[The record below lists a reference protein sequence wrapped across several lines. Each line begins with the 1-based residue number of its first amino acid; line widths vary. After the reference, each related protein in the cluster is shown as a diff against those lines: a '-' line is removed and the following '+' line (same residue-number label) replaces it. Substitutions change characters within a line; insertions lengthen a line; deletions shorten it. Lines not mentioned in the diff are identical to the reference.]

1 MVKVK
6 LNRKKFKV
14 EKGSRI
20 RNFVKDKKAI
30 AALMNGE
37 LCDLS
42 KEITSDCE
50 LELIDFSSDIGKKI
64 YWHSASHVMAMAVKS
79 LFPKAKYAIGPAID
93 QGFYYDF
100 DTKKPF
106 SPENLGKI
114 EKKMVEIVTQDI
126 PFERIT
132 MKKEAV
138 IEFFN
143 RREEPY
149 KVELVKDI
157 PAPDVSLYRNND
169 FIDLCLGPHI
179 PSTGYI
185 KAFKLLS
192 IAGAYW
198 RGDVDQPM
206 LSRIYGIAFPDKKEL
221 SDYLKR
227 LEEAKQRDH
236 RKLGTELE
244 LYSIFEEAG
253 SGLVYWHPKGALLKR
268 LIEEYWLQ
276 EHIDA
281 GYQIVSTPHIARAHL
296 WHQSGH
302 YDFYR
307 EHMFILPLENEDYIL
322 KPMNC
327 PGHILIY
334 KSKVRSYKD
343 LPLKYAELGQVY
355 RNELSGTLHGLL
367 RVRGITIDDGHIFC
381 QPNQIVEELCEVLK
395 LTLKILKKFGFNH
408 YKIDLSVRGQHDKE
422 KYLGSDEKW
431 ERAEQGL
438 IKALNKMRLDYTKE
452 EGEAVFYGPKIDIKL
467 LDALGREWQAT
478 TIQFD
483 FNLPKRFK
491 IEYMDRDGQHKE
503 VVAIHRAIYGSLER
517 FIGCLIEHYKGAFP
531 LWLSPVQIVV
541 MSITSKQSKYADKV
555 LKRLLKR
562 KLRVELNDK
571 SEKINYRIR
580 EAEVQKVPYII
591 IVGKR
596 EVENNT
602 VSVRKHGKGDIG
614 VMKLKDFLNIT
625 KTELG
630 GDDQT
635 NSKSK

>member
-6 LNRKKFKV
+6 LKRKNFKV
-14 EKGSRI
+14 EKGSCI
-20 RNFVKDKKAI
+20 SDLITDKKVI
-30 AALMNGE
+30 AALLNGK

-42 KEITSDCE
+42 KEITNDCQ
-50 LELIDFSSDIGKKI
+50 LELINFSSDIGKKI
-64 YWHSASHVMAMAVKS
+64 YWHSASHIMAMAVKS
-79 LFPKAKYAIGPAID
+79 LFPEAKYAIGPAID

-100 DTKKPF
+100 DTKRRF
-106 SPENLGKI
+106 SPEDLEKI
-114 EKKMVEIVTQDI
+114 EKKMVEIIAKNI

-143 RREEPY
+143 RREEQY
-149 KVELVKDI
+149 KVELVKAISD
-157 PAPDVSLYRNND
+157 PEVTLYRNND
-169 FIDLCLGPHI
+169 FIDLCAGPHV
-179 PSTGYI
+179 PNTGYI
-185 KAFKLLS
+185 KTFKLLS

-198 RGDVDQPM
+198 RGDIDQPM
-206 LSRIYGIAFPDKKEL
+206 LSRIYGIAFPDNKEL
-221 SDYLKR
+221 KAYLKK

-236 RKLGTELE
+236 RRLGTELE

-253 SGLVYWHPKGALLKR
+253 SGLVYWHPKGALVKR

-276 EHIDA
+276 EHINA
-281 GYQIVSTPHIARAHL
+281 GYLIVSTPHIARGHL

-302 YDFYR
+302 YDFYH
-307 EHMFILPLENEDYIL
+307 EHMFILPVENEEYIL

-381 QPNQIVEELCEVLK
+381 QPSQIIDELCKVLE
-395 LTLKILKKFGFNH
+395 LTLKILKKFGFDH
-408 YKIDLSVRGQHDKE
+408 YKIDLSVRGQHNKE
-422 KYLGSDEKW
+422 KYLGSDEEW
-431 ERAEQGL
+431 VRAEKGL
-438 IKALNKMRLDYTKE
+438 VSALDKMSLEYTRKQ
-452 EGEAVFYGPKIDIKL
+452 GEAVFYGPKIDIKL

-491 IEYMDRDGQHKE
+491 IKYMDKDGQHKE

-531 LWLSPVQIVV
+531 LWLSPVQVVV
-541 MSITSKQSKYADKV
+541 MPITNKQNKYANKV
-555 LKRLLKR
+555 LNRLLKQ

-571 SEKINYRIR
+571 SEKMNYRIR
-580 EAEVQKVPYII
+580 EAEVQKAPYII

-596 EVENNT
+596 EVDNTT

-614 VMKLKDFLNIT
+614 VMKLKDFLNLI
-625 KTELG
+625 KKDLG
-630 GDDQT
+630 GND
-635 NSKSK
+635 

>member
-6 LNRKKFKV
+6 LKRKNFKV
-14 EKGSRI
+14 EKDSRI
-20 RNFVKDKKAI
+20 SDLITDKKVI
-30 AALMNGE
+30 AALLNGK

-42 KEITSDCE
+42 KEITNDCQ
-50 LELIDFSSDIGKKI
+50 LELINFSSDIGKKI
-64 YWHSASHVMAMAVKS
+64 YWHSASHIMAMAVKS
-79 LFPKAKYAIGPAID
+79 LFPKAKYAIGPAIA

-100 DTKKPF
+100 DTEKRF
-106 SPENLGKI
+106 SPEDLEKI
-114 EKKMVEIVTQDI
+114 EKKMVEIIAKNI

-143 RREEPY
+143 RREEQY
-149 KVELVKDI
+149 KVELVKAI
-157 PAPDVSLYRNND
+157 PDPEVSLYRNND
-169 FIDLCLGPHI
+169 FIDLCAGPHV

-185 KAFKLLS
+185 KTFKLLS

-198 RGDVDQPM
+198 RGDIHQPM
-206 LSRIYGIAFPDKKEL
+206 LSRIYGIAFPDNKEL
-221 SDYLKR
+221 KAYLKK

-236 RKLGTELE
+236 RRLGTELE

-253 SGLVYWHPKGALLKR
+253 SGLVYWHPKGALVKR

-276 EHIDA
+276 EHINA
-281 GYQIVSTPHIARAHL
+281 GYLIVSTPHIARGHL

-302 YDFYR
+302 YAFYH
-307 EHMFILPLENEDYIL
+307 EHMFILPVENEEYIL

-381 QPNQIVEELCEVLK
+381 QPSQIVDELCKVLE
-395 LTLKILKKFGFNH
+395 LTLKILKKFGFDH

-422 KYLGSDEKW
+422 KYMGSDEEW
-431 ERAEQGL
+431 IRAEKGL
-438 IKALNKMRLDYTKE
+438 VSALDKMNLEYARKQ
-452 EGEAVFYGPKIDIKL
+452 GEAVFYGPKIDIKL

-491 IEYMDRDGQHKE
+491 IEYMDKDGQHKE

-531 LWLSPVQIVV
+531 LWLSPVQVVV
-541 MSITSKQSKYADKV
+541 MPITNKQNKYANKV
-555 LKRLLKR
+555 LKRLLKQ

-571 SEKINYRIR
+571 SEKMNYRIR
-580 EAEVQKVPYII
+580 EAEVQKAPYII

-596 EVENNT
+596 EVDNNT
-602 VSVRKHGKGDIG
+602 VSVRKHSKGDIG
-614 VMKLKDFLNIT
+614 IMKLKDFLNLM
-625 KTELG
+625 KKDLG
-630 GDDQT
+630 GND
-635 NSKSK
+635 